1 MIFPLDDKTKHAL
14 NEFCRRRQV
23 RELSLFG
30 STVRGEAGPGSD
42 VDVLVD
48 FAPEASPTLLDLADM
63 QRELQSIFGR
73 PVDLLTRRG
82 MEASPNRPRREA
94 ILNSAQVVHAA

>member
-1 MIFPLDDKTKHAL
+1 MLAL
-14 NEFCRRRQV
+14 NEKIRRELDQFCRRHQV

-30 STVRGEAGPGSD
+30 SLARGEAGPESD
-42 VDVLVD
+42 VDLLVD
-48 FAPEASPTLLDLADM
+48 FAPEARPTLLDLAAM
-63 QRELQSIFGR
+63 QQELAVIFGR

-82 MEASPNRPRREA
+82 MEASPNRLRREA